1 LWRSETTFA
10 KPVGF
15 GDHQRLAIA
24 GRNKFIE
31 GGNSKVIPQVPLS
44 DNAGVTNVAPTAY
57 ETDAGPMEAS
67 TKTQEEAAPML
78 DVHAPHESI
87 HTWKGFFIHIAA
99 IAFGL
104 LLALALE
111 KAVEYLHQRHLL
123 SEARS
128 ELAAELENNR
138 QALQKNVAGVQRI
151 QQELEVD
158 LKVIHALRS
167 HALPD
172 GKLDYSVN
180 LYATFDGAWQSVHQ
194 NGALSLMPQKELTDD
209 AWFYRLLL
217 DLMNAEASLMP
228 TMKIAGAMAA
238 SASSEPLDIHRL
250 DELTSKT
257 IEAQGQL
264 DYLRMFL
271 DIEEGGL
278 KYFDKA
284 SMKDGTRQ

>member
-1 LWRSETTFA
+1 MPQIPADSPKAAAPPDAETRSISET
-10 KPVGF
+10 
-15 GDHQRLAIA
+15 
-24 GRNKFIE
+24 
-31 GGNSKVIPQVPLS
+31 S
-44 DNAGVTNVAPTAY
+44 
-57 ETDAGPMEAS
+57 
-67 TKTQEEAAPML
+67 APML
-78 DVHAPHESI
+78 DVHASHESI

-111 KAVEYLHQRHLL
+111 KTVEYLHQRHLL

-128 ELAAELENNR
+128 MLAAELEDNR
-138 QALQKNVAGVQRI
+138 RAWQKNAAEVERI
-151 QQELEVD
+151 QRELEVD
-158 LKVIHALRS
+158 LRVIHALRS

-172 GKLDYSVN
+172 GKLDYSVD
-180 LYATFDGAWQSVHQ
+180 LYATLDGAWQSVHQ
-194 NGALSLMPQKELTDD
+194 SGALALMPQKELTDQ

-217 DLMNAEASLMP
+217 DLMNAQTAFIP

-238 SASSEPLDIHRL
+238 SASPEQLDIRQL

-271 DIEEGGL
+271 DIEKKAGLDKLGG
-278 KYFDKA
+278 A
-284 SMKDGTRQ
+284 TRGKTAVE

>member
-1 LWRSETTFA
+1 MTDRSGPEMPQIPADSPKAAAAPDAET
-10 KPVGF
+10 
-15 GDHQRLAIA
+15 RSI
-24 GRNKFIE
+24 
-31 GGNSKVIPQVPLS
+31 S
-44 DNAGVTNVAPTAY
+44 
-57 ETDAGPMEAS
+57 EAS
-67 TKTQEEAAPML
+67 APML

-99 IAFGL
+99 IACGL

-111 KAVEYLHQRHLL
+111 KTVEYLHQRHLL

-128 ELAAELENNR
+128 ELAAELEDNR
-138 QALQKNVAGVQRI
+138 RSWQKNAAEVQRI
-151 QQELEVD
+151 QRELEAN
-158 LKVIHALRS
+158 LRVIHALRS

-172 GKLDYSVN
+172 GKLDYSVD

-194 NGALSLMPQKELTDD
+194 NGALGLMPQKELTRE

-217 DLMNAEASLMP
+217 DVINAETTFIS

-238 SASSEPLDIHRL
+238 SASPEPLDIHQL

-264 DYLRMFL
+264 DYLRWFL

-278 KYFDKA
+278 NEFGGA
-284 SMKDGTRQ
+284 SNMKGGARP

>member
-1 LWRSETTFA
+1 MPQIPADSPKAAAPPDAETRSTSET
-10 KPVGF
+10 
-15 GDHQRLAIA
+15 
-24 GRNKFIE
+24 
-31 GGNSKVIPQVPLS
+31 S
-44 DNAGVTNVAPTAY
+44 
-57 ETDAGPMEAS
+57 
-67 TKTQEEAAPML
+67 APML

-99 IAFGL
+99 IACGL

-111 KAVEYLHQRHLL
+111 KTVEYLHQRHLL

-138 QALQKNVAGVQRI
+138 RAWQKNAPEVRRI
-151 QQELEVD
+151 QRELEVN
-158 LKVIHALRS
+158 LRVIHALRS

-172 GKLDYSVN
+172 GKLDYSVD

-194 NGALSLMPQKELTDD
+194 NGALALMPQEELTNE

-217 DLMNAEASLMP
+217 DIINAETAVIS
-228 TMKIAGAMAA
+228 TMKIAGALAA
-238 SASSEPLDIHRL
+238 SASPEPLDIHQL

-257 IEAQGQL
+257 VEAQGRL
-264 DYLRMFL
+264 DYLRLFL

-278 KYFDKA
+278 KELGGA
-284 SMKDGTRQ
+284 SSMKGGARQ